1 MAAPRTVME
10 TDMNA
15 NVLAERLSHVIYPV
29 MILAGMAW
37 GATGEGAMGLTTLI
51 VLSGLAIAHP
61 AQFRCTR
68 IVRGNVGCAVRTDY
82 SAAHPAS
89 AQKSHDPMRSPG

>member
-1 MAAPRTVME
+1 
-10 TDMNA
+10 MNA
-15 NVLAERLSHVIYPV
+15 NVLADRLSHVIYPV

-37 GATGEGAMGLTTLI
+37 GATGDVALGLTTLV

-68 IVRGNVGCAVRTDY
+68 IVRGNVGCAVRTDA
-82 SAAHPAS
+82 SADHPAS
-89 AQKSHDPMRSPG
+89 ARKLHGPMRSPG